1 MDQEMRARVA
11 EYVRTSTTGLASL
24 STNSDGQSDILE
36 TQPTN
41 SDHILTFY
49 VSPETRNYLVSLF
62 NIAKRQSQG
71 SGFTVL

>member
-1 MDQEMRARVA
+1 MRARVA
-11 EYVRTSTTGLASL
+11 EYVRTSSTGLASL

-36 TQPTN
+36 TPTTN